1 MNIRTIKRDQITY
14 KGHRVII
21 DTAELS
27 AGRFESMAFYS
38 VSGQELSSTTATT
51 QTEALAAHADLLAR
65 YTGQPVPGQYTM
77 YDWHNDRDFSA
88 LPGQEI
94 SEEVFDEWRDCLPP
108 LRIPRSAGCCGFLC
122 SEPARHDSAGP
133 LYHAFGSRSGRFYY
147 LGLMHAEGED
157 Q

>member
-1 MNIRTIKRDQITY
+1 MNTRTIKRDQITY
-14 KGHRVII
+14 NGRLVII

-38 VSGQELSSTTATT
+38 ASGQELSSTTATT
-51 QTEALAAHADLLAR
+51 QAEALAAHADLLAR
-65 YTGQPVPGQYTM
+65 YTGQYTM
-77 YDWHNDRDFSA
+77 DDWRNDRDFSA

-122 SEPARHDSAGP
+122 SEPARHDSAGA

-147 LGLMHAEGED
+147 LGLMHEEGVD